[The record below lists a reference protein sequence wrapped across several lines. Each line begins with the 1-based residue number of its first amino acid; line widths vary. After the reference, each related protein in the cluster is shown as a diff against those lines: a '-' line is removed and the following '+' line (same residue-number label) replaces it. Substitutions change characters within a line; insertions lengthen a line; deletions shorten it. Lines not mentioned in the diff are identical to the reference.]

1 MPTAIASGSGPRR
14 SASILAI
21 VEFEDEAR
29 HRLHYVQRPFE
40 GKGITSDFSGATVNF
55 PMVELLASAEQI
67 A

>member
-1 MPTAIASGSGPRR
+1 MPTAITSGWGPRR

-21 VEFEDEAR
+21 VEFVDDSH
-29 HRLHYVQRPFE
+29 HRLHYVQHPFE
-40 GKGITSDFSGATVNF
+40 GKGITSDFRGATVNF